1 MGNKRNVSIDIAK
14 GIGILLVII
23 GHGAISSWCKD
34 AIFSFHMPLFFILSG
49 YFFRNETP
57 LVRMRKD
64 ARRLLLPYVV
74 TIAVITLYMLVVHQ
88 GIRHDGWYYMVNTL
102 WFWIYPTGAPGGLD
116 FSGPV
121 WFLFALFWTKG
132 TLNLIEKVHNLWFY
146 IILVFIAFAPFYL
159 YYLIG
164 RDLPLAISQG
174 LISIVF
180 FWGGYEW
187 KKHELSLGGSRF
199 KAMLLICMALWVI
212 GVMCSDLDVMRMIY
226 HNYPLCMMTGFTGT
240 YIILESSIFISK
252 RKNLVIRKVSSF
264 LSWGGGRNSMTIL
277 CTHTLF
283 RFTPVMVPFE
293 RVDST
298 FALCM
303 QIILCCLTAWICGKI
318 KLTRSIFGIK

>member
-23 GHGAISSWCKD
+23 GHGAIPSWCKD

-49 YFFRNETP
+49 YFFRNETQ

-88 GIRHDGWYYMVNTL
+88 VITHDGRYYVINTL

-132 TLNLIEKVHNLWFY
+132 TFNLIEKVHNLWFY

-180 FWGGYEW
+180 FWAGYEW
-187 KKHELSLGGSRF
+187 KKHELSLGGPRF
-199 KAMLLICMALWVI
+199 KTMLLICMALWVI

-226 HNYPLCMMTGFTGT
+226 HNYPLCMMTAFTGT

-252 RKNLVIRKVSSF
+252 RNNLVIRKVSSF
-264 LSWGGGRNSMTIL
+264 LSWGGRNSITIL

>member
-1 MGNKRNVSIDIAK
+1 MKKRNVAIDIAK

-23 GHGAISSWCKD
+23 GHGSIPSWSKD

-49 YFFRNETP
+49 YFFRSETP

-74 TIAVITLYMLVVHQ
+74 TIAVITLYMVAVHQ
-88 GIRHDGWYYMVNTL
+88 VIKHDGWYYTVNTL
-102 WFWIYPTGAPGGLD
+102 WFWIYPTGAPGGLN

-132 TLNLIEKVHNLWFY
+132 TFNLIEKVHSPWSYFL
-146 IILVFIAFAPFYL
+146 LAFVALAPLYL

-187 KKHELSLGGSRF
+187 KKHEASLGGSRF
-199 KAMLLICMALWVI
+199 KSMLLISLAVWVI
-212 GVMCSDLDVMRMIY
+212 GAMCSDLDVMRMIY
-226 HNYPLCMMTGFTGT
+226 HNYPICVLTAFAGT
-240 YIILESSIFISK
+240 YIVIEISKFISN
-252 RKNLVIRKVSSF
+252 RKGGAIRKVSSF
-264 LSWGGGRNSMTIL
+264 LSWGGAELYDYSLRSYAFPVYPCNGTI
-277 CTHTLF
+277 
-283 RFTPVMVPFE
+283 
-293 RVDST
+293 
-298 FALCM
+298 
-303 QIILCCLTAWICGKI
+303 
-318 KLTRSIFGIK
+318 

>member
-1 MGNKRNVSIDIAK
+1 MMIKRNIAIDIAK

-23 GHGAISSWCKD
+23 GHGAIPSWSKD

-49 YFFRNETP
+49 YFFRDETP

-64 ARRLLLPYVV
+64 AKRLLLPYVV

-88 GIRHDGWYYMVNTL
+88 AIKHDGWYYVINTL
-102 WFWIYPTGAPGGLD
+102 WFWIYPTGAPGGLN

-132 TLNLIEKVHNLWFY
+132 TFNLIEKVHNRWFY
-146 IILVFIAFAPFYL
+146 LILAFIAFAPFYL
-159 YYLIG
+159 SYLIG

-187 KKHELSLGGSRF
+187 KRHETSLQRSRI
-199 KAMLLICMALWVI
+199 KTMMLICLTLWLI

-226 HNYPLCMMTGFTGT
+226 HNYPLCLLTAFAGT
-240 YIILESSIFISK
+240 YIVIEISKFISK
-252 RKNLVIRKVSSF
+252 LKGVAIRKVSSF
-264 LSWGGGRNSMTIL
+264 LSWGGQNSMAIL
-277 CTHTLF
+277 CAHTLF

-298 FALCM
+298 LALCM
-303 QIILCCLTAWICGKI
+303 QIILCCITAWICGKI
-318 KLTRSIFGIK
+318 KWTRAIFGIK